1 MRVGA
6 TAITMSWI
14 PSEIVEGALRRG
26 FDVGLAH
33 YDPPPPDRLA
43 LEDVHRLCDA
53 DRFRFS
59 NVLAAWGEVSD
70 GRITEAGYGD
80 EAGLVIGSTTV
91 RVGPLRTTF
100 RAGRLPT
107 IQRDPEPTEDG
118 GVRLVQTV
126 GGRTG
131 VPLPRPVPRPPFA
144 QWLAPV
150 VWTTLAV
157 TLRPDGSSEVELLGA
172 SAFPRHWVYDSSGR
186 LVARSGVTDQA
197 GWVSRSF
204 GAQTP
209 WGDQDSP
216 ALVAEAGTDLER
228 QLSEEIMRG
237 ARPSVRRLA
246 AGEVLT
252 RQGEPGDE
260 LFLVL
265 DGMLDVEVDGTTL
278 GQVGPGTVLGERAL
292 LEDRVRTSTLTAATR
307 VVVAVA
313 PGDTIDLDRL
323 AELARGHHREET

>member
-1 MRVGA
+1 MGYA
-6 TAITMSWI
+6 PETETL
-14 PSEIVEGALRRG
+14 EICRDLI
-26 FDVGLAH
+26 
-33 YDPPPPDRLA
+33 
-43 LEDVHRLCDA
+43 
-53 DRFRFS
+53 
-59 NVLAAWGEVSD
+59 
-70 GRITEAGYGD
+70 RIDTTNYGD
-80 EAGLVIGSTTV
+80 DSGPGERKAAEYVAASLSEVGIESELVES
-91 RVGPLRTTF
+91 
-100 RAGRLPT
+100 
-107 IQRDPEPTEDG
+107 EP
-118 GVRLVQTV
+118 
-126 GGRTG
+126 GRT
-131 VPLPRPVPRPPFA
+131 
-144 QWLAPV
+144 
-150 VWTTLAV
+150 
-157 TLRPDGSSEVELLGA
+157 S
-172 SAFPRHWVYDSSGR
+172 
-186 LVARSGVTDQA
+186 LVAR
-197 GWVSRSF
+197 
-204 GAQTP
+204 

-260 LFLVL
+260 LYLVL

-292 LEDRVRTSTLTAATR
+292 LEDRIRTSTLTAATR